1 MTCGRWFASWP
12 GRWTDPEPV
21 FGKGDRVMPAHD
33 LIVRR
38 GKAAAVMV
46 GLDPSICRGTGDRLE
61 FVAYVAVEILGS
73 SPRMTIRGARG

>member
-1 MTCGRWFASWP
+1 
-12 GRWTDPEPV
+12 V

-46 GLDPSICRGTGDRLE
+46 GLDPSFCRGSGVGLY
-61 FVAYVAVEILGS
+61 FVA
-73 SPRMTIRGARG
+73 